1 MLESLADKIQAALKR
16 LRTKGKL
23 SEADIKA
30 ALRQV
35 RLALLEADVNFR
47 VVKNFIGQVQEK
59 AVGQEVLSSLTPAQQ
74 VVKIVQEELIS
85 LLGGGTSQLERSQDA
100 LNIYMI
106 VGLQGAGKTTT
117 AAKLARLL
125 AKEGRRPLLV
135 AADIYRPAAIEQLQ
149 ILGEKIQTP
158 VFAMGKQNPV
168 AISRAAAEKA
178 RREGYDTVLID
189 TAGRLHIDD
198 DMMTELIEIKAAVQ
212 PTETLLVLDALTGQD
227 AVNAAGEFEA
237 KLGLT
242 GCILTKLDGDARGG
256 AALSVR
262 AVTGVP
268 IKLIGV
274 GESIEALQTFH
285 PERLATRILGMGDV
299 LTLIEKAQETID
311 ADKARD
317 LEQRLRRAEFTL
329 DDFKEQLEEVR
340 KLGPV
345 DQLLGHLPGF
355 GKIKKMPGLKIDEQE
370 LVKVGAII
378 SSMTKEER
386 LSPGIIDRRRKQ
398 RIAKGSGTTVQDIN
412 RLLRQFT
419 DMKKML
425 KQFKRLEKKGQVP
438 PLWGPLPY

>member
-1 MLESLADKIQAALKR
+1 M
-16 LRTKGKL
+16 
-23 SEADIKA
+23 
-30 ALRQV
+30 
-35 RLALLEADVNFR
+35 
-47 VVKNFIGQVQEK
+47 
-59 AVGQEVLSSLTPAQQ
+59 
-74 VVKIVQEELIS
+74 
-85 LLGGGTSQLERSQDA
+85 LGGGTSQLERSQDA

>member
-256 AALSVR
+256 AAYRFVR
-262 AVTGVP
+262 
-268 IKLIGV
+268 
-274 GESIEALQTFH
+274 
-285 PERLATRILGMGDV
+285 
-299 LTLIEKAQETID
+299 
-311 ADKARD
+311 
-317 LEQRLRRAEFTL
+317 
-329 DDFKEQLEEVR
+329 
-340 KLGPV
+340 
-345 DQLLGHLPGF
+345 LLGCRLN
-355 GKIKKMPGLKIDEQE
+355 
-370 LVKVGAII
+370 
-378 SSMTKEER
+378 SS
-386 LSPGIIDRRRKQ
+386 
-398 RIAKGSGTTVQDIN
+398 A
-412 RLLRQFT
+412 
-419 DMKKML
+419 
-425 KQFKRLEKKGQVP
+425 
-438 PLWGPLPY
+438 